1 MTVEFL
7 RDPALPRQSCLVGG
21 NWRAAAS
28 GRTLDVVD
36 PATQAAIGS
45 VPDADGSDTRAA
57 VEAATAAAGA
67 WRAKPN
73 TERAA
78 LLETWHAQML
88 EHVEDLALILTH
100 EQGKPLAE
108 ARGEIR
114 YGASFVKWFA
124 EEARRINGSTI
135 PARRPTYASS

>member
-1 MTVEFL
+1 MQAL
-7 RDPALPRQSCLVGG
+7 RDPTLLRQACLVGG
-21 NWRAAAS
+21 NWQAAAS

-45 VPDADGSDTRAA
+45 VPDADGTDTRAA
-57 VEAATAAAGA
+57 VEAAAAAFGA
-67 WRAKPN
+67 WRTRPN
-73 TERAA
+73 AERAA
-78 LLETWHAQML
+78 LLEAWHALML

-124 EEARRINGSTI
+124 EEA
-135 PARRPTYASS
+135 